1 MKLNTR
7 ILLLVVPV
15 IAISAALSGYS
26 IFESQKEALLKREES
41 YLQLNM
47 EKLAG
52 HFRHAVSVLN
62 SYSYTLTKSDI
73 IRYYFHNE
81 NSPYHDLELI
91 DNLTRSIRSLQS
103 GVSVNGRIAILD
115 KNRQTKFYV
124 DSRVDA
130 LETLDPKIRD
140 YTDSVFSTTKSPT
153 HIGYTQ
159 NSQGEGVLV
168 RYDVLDRDSLK
179 SPLNYQDAD
188 IFFVVVSVSLHS
200 FNQLRKQIEFDTKSS
215 IFFTEDAVIP
225 ELLMPEPS
233 ELTQTVKLKND
244 FYATL
249 DPAHFIVKNKIYAM
263 GKSLAAA
270 FGISSLLTVLIL
282 TFLLYRHVI
291 SPISR
296 LDKQLG
302 EVENN
307 ERKNIE
313 LLGGE
318 DEVANL
324 SKRFHKMY
332 QELHTTYQK
341 TKALAE
347 NDHLTQLANRHQFHQ
362 LAEQALSNHNG
373 NRQVW
378 ILYIDLDN
386 FKYVNDKY
394 GHTVGDKLLVN
405 FSHHI
410 RALSDEFHSK
420 HKVTCL
426 ASRLSGDEFAI
437 FISSKFFDSES
448 HIIKTFTD
456 KLLEPIQKNHDSL
469 LGSFPVTASVG
480 IATYPNDGKDIHSLI
495 SRADTAMYQAKRAG
509 KNQIGFYS
517 KEMDLVVKRRTQIE
531 RALRNGNIEEEFYL
545 VYQPYFDREGKNVAG
560 VEALLRWNSVK
571 LGVISPSE
579 FIPIAEQTG
588 IFGKIDRWVIQA
600 AFKDYSVLQSQFDY
614 DIQLAINLSS
624 AELDSMQLAH
634 FIRQHA
640 KQNGVKPHLIDFEIT
655 ETFAADSQSFP
666 LLHELTIQGYRLAI
680 DDFGSGY
687 TSITHL
693 VQYPVQKIKLDR
705 FFLETLIKTGNEKV
719 IKPLIDLCHSQ
730 SMVVTAEG
738 IENEEM
744 HYWLSAYQCDYMQG
758 FHFAHPLSLDELRIW
773 RESLLEGVLDNEPKQ
788 EQPSR
793 HSFA

>member
-7 ILLLVVPV
+7 ILLLVAPV
-15 IAISAALSGYS
+15 IAISAAISGYS
-26 IFESQKEALLKREES
+26 IFESQKDALLKREES

-52 HFRHAVSVLN
+52 HFRHSVSVLN
-62 SYSYTLTKSDI
+62 SYTYTLTKSDI

-81 NSPYHDLELI
+81 RSPYRDIELI
-91 DNLTRSIRSLQS
+91 DNLKRSITSLQS
-103 GVSVNGRIAILD
+103 GADVNGRLAILD
-115 KNRQTKFYV
+115 SNRKEKFFV
-124 DSRVDA
+124 DSRKDE
-130 LETLDPKIRD
+130 LETLDPKIRA
-140 YTDSVFSTTKSPT
+140 YTDYIYTTTQHST

-179 SPLNYQDAD
+179 PPVSFEEGET
-188 IFFVVVSVSLHS
+188 FFVVVSVSLNA

-215 IFFTEDAVIP
+215 IFFTEDSVIP
-225 ELLMPEPS
+225 ELLIPDPS
-233 ELTQTVKLKND
+233 ELTQTVKLKDD

-249 DPAHFIVKNKIYAM
+249 DPAHFLINDKIYAM
-263 GKSLAAA
+263 AKNLVAA
-270 FGISSLLTVLIL
+270 FGVSSLITVLIL

-296 LDKQLG
+296 LDHQLL

-307 ERKNIE
+307 QRKNIIQ
-313 LLGGE
+313 LKGD
-318 DEVANL
+318 DEIAHL
-324 SKRFHKMY
+324 SRRFHEMY
-332 QELHTTYQK
+332 QELTTTYQK

-362 LAEQALSNHNG
+362 LAERALSHKRSNK
-373 NRQVW
+373 QVW

-405 FSHHI
+405 FAHHI
-410 RALSDEFHSK
+410 QALSNEFHTK
-420 HKVTCL
+420 HKVKCL

-437 FISSKFFDSES
+437 FISSKHFDSES

-480 IATYPNDGKDIHSLI
+480 IATYPKDGQDIHSLI

-509 KNQIGFYS
+509 KNQIGYYS
-517 KEMDLVVKRRTQIE
+517 KEMDQVVKRRTQIE
-531 RALRNGNIEEEFYL
+531 RALRNGDIENEFYL
-545 VYQPYFDREGKNVAG
+545 VYQPYFDRDGVKVAG

-571 LGVISPSE
+571 LGVVPPSE

-588 IFGKIDRWVIQA
+588 LFGKIDRWVIQA
-600 AFKDYSVLQSQFDY
+600 AFKDFNYIQTLFGGDV
-614 DIQLAINLSS
+614 QLAINLSS
-624 AELDSMQLAH
+624 AELDSLQLAQ
-634 FIRQHA
+634 FI
-640 KQNGVKPHLIDFEIT
+640 KQQASENTVKPHLIDFEIT
-655 ETFAADSQSFP
+655 ETFAGDSQSFP
-666 LLHELTIQGYRLAI
+666 LLHELTVQGYRLAI

-730 SMVVTAEG
+730 AMVVTAEG

-758 FHFAHPLSLDELRIW
+758 FHFAKPLSLDELRIW
-773 RESLLEGVLDNEPKQ
+773 RESILEGIEQNECNKQ
-788 EQPSR
+788 NR

>member
-7 ILLLVVPV
+7 ILLLVAPV
-15 IAISAALSGYS
+15 IALSAALSGYS
-26 IFESQKEALLKREES
+26 IFESQKDALLKREES

-52 HFRHAVSVLN
+52 HFRHSVSVLN

-81 NSPYHDLELI
+81 NSPYRDLELI
-91 DNLTRSIRSLQS
+91 DNLKRSITSLQS
-103 GVSVNGRIAILD
+103 GVDVNGRLAILD
-115 KNRQTKFYV
+115 KNRKTKFYV
-124 DSRVDA
+124 DSRRDS
-130 LETLDPKIRD
+130 LDTLDPKIRTYAD
-140 YTDSVFSTTKSPT
+140 HIFTTTKSVT

-168 RYDVLDRDSLK
+168 RYDVLNRDSLK
-179 SPLNYQDAD
+179 PPTDFKNEDA
-188 IFFVVVSVSLHS
+188 FFVVVSVSLNA
-200 FNQLRKQIEFDTKSS
+200 FNQLRQQIEFDTKSS
-215 IFFTEDAVIP
+215 IFFTEDSVIP
-225 ELLMPEPS
+225 ELLVPEPS

-249 DPAHFIVKNKIYAM
+249 DPAHFIINNKIYAM
-263 GKSLAAA
+263 GKNLAAA
-270 FGISSLLTVLIL
+270 FGISSLLTVFIL

-296 LDKQLG
+296 LDKQLS

-307 ERKNIE
+307 QRKNIE
-313 LLGGE
+313 LLEGD
-318 DEVANL
+318 DEIAHL
-324 SKRFHKMY
+324 SRRFHEMY
-332 QELHTTYQK
+332 QELNTTYQK

-362 LAEQALSNHNG
+362 LAERALSYKRSNK
-373 NRQVW
+373 QVW

-405 FSHHI
+405 FAHHI
-410 RALSDEFHSK
+410 QALSNEFHKK
-420 HKVTCL
+420 HKVKCL

-437 FISSKFFDSES
+437 FISSKHHDSDG

-480 IATYPNDGKDIHSLI
+480 IATYPKDGQDIHSLI

-509 KNQIGFYS
+509 KNQIGYYS

-531 RALRNGNIEEEFYL
+531 RALRNGDIEKEFHL
-545 VYQPYFDREGKNVAG
+545 VYQPYFDRQGKNVAG

-571 LGVISPSE
+571 LGIVPPSE

-588 IFGKIDRWVIQA
+588 LFGKIDRWVIQA
-600 AFKDYSVLQSQFDY
+600 AFADFNALQDLFDY
-614 DIQLAINLSS
+614 DVQLAINLSS
-624 AELDSMQLAH
+624 AELDSLQLANY
-634 FIRQHA
+634 IQQHA
-640 KQNGVKPHLIDFEIT
+640 QKRNVRPNLIDFEIT
-655 ETFAADSQSFP
+655 ETFAGDSQSFP

-773 RESLLEGVLDNEPKQ
+773 CENLIEGTLEHERK
-788 EQPSR
+788 EQSR